1 MSWELQ
7 ILLLIKD
14 VLYCIILNMNLKW
27 CRVLEPIKVFYV
39 LLCKWKKKNNQSW
52 KNLSRDLFKFYMCH
66 FLCLQQMKNIWFLH
80 CTYNHHHY
88 IDLVFFLWGKG
99 TVIKFIF
106 LKLFQALIFNFTELK
121 LAWRVI
127 HNERLNLDMYH
138 LHSVW
143 LGQKKLFQFL
153 RSHYKFHTKGHIQ
166 ELPLQFL
173 K

>member
-1 MSWELQ
+1 MSWGVQ

-88 IDLVFFLWGKG
+88 IDLVLFSWGRG

-106 LKLFQALIFNFTELK
+106 LKLFQALIFNFIKLK
-121 LAWRVI
+121 QAWRGHSQWKAQLRHVPPTFCVI
-127 HNERLNLDMYH
+127 RTKETI
-138 LHSVW
+138 SVSTIT
-143 LGQKKLFQFL
+143 L
-153 RSHYKFHTKGHIQ
+153 
-166 ELPLQFL
+166 
-173 K
+173 